1 MAFTSDAD
9 FLARLNRLAPLDFA
23 PDWGASPPTSDF
35 DLNPQFRPAAQ
46 RALKPAA
53 VLAGVIQRPE
63 GYTLLLTQ
71 RTNEMPTHAGQ
82 IAFPGGRIQAED
94 ADPVA
99 AALREAEEETGLSPR
114 FVEPIGTFEPY
125 ETVTGFSVAPILA
138 LITPGFAIRP
148 DPREVAE
155 VFEAPLWYL
164 MNPANHER
172 HERDWQGGTRA
183 FYVMPWQGRFI
194 WGATAGMIRRLYRR
208 LYEE

>member
-1 MAFTSDAD
+1 MSFTTDAD
-9 FLARLNRLAPLDFA
+9 FLSRLARLSPLDFPA
-23 PDWGASPPTSDF
+23 GWGASPPTSDF
-35 DLNPQFRPAAQ
+35 DLNPQYRPADQ

-53 VLAGVIQRPE
+53 VLAGVIERQN
-63 GYTLLLTQ
+63 GLTMLLTK
-71 RTNEMPTHAGQ
+71 RTEDMPTHAGQ

-94 ADPVA
+94 ASPVA

-114 FVEPIGTFEPY
+114 FVSPVGTFEPY

-138 LITPGFAIRP
+138 LVQPGFTITP

-155 VFEAPLWYL
+155 VFEAPIWYL
-164 MNPANHER
+164 MNPAHHER
-172 HERDWQGGTRA
+172 HERDWQGGKRA
-183 FYVMPWQGRFI
+183 FYVMPWEGRFI